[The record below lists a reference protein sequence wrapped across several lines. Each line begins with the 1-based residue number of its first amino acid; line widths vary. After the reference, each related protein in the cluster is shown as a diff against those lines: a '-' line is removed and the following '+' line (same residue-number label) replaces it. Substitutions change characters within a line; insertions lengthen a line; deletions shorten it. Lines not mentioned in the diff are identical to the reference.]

1 MMPSFIYADDVE
13 QMVEICAELYRADV
27 RFKAE
32 HLGHG
37 RWEIRLAS

>member
-1 MMPSFIYADDVE
+1 MTSFIYADDVE
-13 QMVEICAELYRADV
+13 QMVDICAELHRADV

-32 HLGHG
+32 HIGQG